1 MAKFTHDVV
10 ATTGEYTDRQS
21 GEKKKIYTKVG
32 AAFTDEQGRISIK
45 LDLVP
50 VGPDWSGWLSL
61 YEPKPRDG
69 EQRQQTGRTVQ
80 PRPAP
85 RPSQQTRQQQQRH
98 TDDFGDGPITDGGDG
113 SEIPF

>member
-32 AAFTDEQGRISIK
+32 AAFTDDQGRISIK

-69 EQRQQTGRTVQ
+69 EQRQQTGRSAHQ
-80 PRPAP
+80 RPAP
-85 RPSQQTRQQQQRH
+85 RPSQQSRQQRA
-98 TDDFGDGPITDGGDG
+98 DDFGDGPITDGGD
-113 SEIPF
+113 EEQIPF

>member
-21 GEKKKIYTKVG
+21 GEKKKSYTKVG
-32 AAFTDEQGRISIK
+32 AAFTDDQGRISIK

-69 EQRQQTGRTVQ
+69 EPRQQTGRTVQ
-80 PRPAP
+80 SRPAP
-85 RPSQQTRQQQQRH
+85 RPSQQPRQQRAA
-98 TDDFGDGPITDGGDG
+98 DDFGDGPISDEDDG